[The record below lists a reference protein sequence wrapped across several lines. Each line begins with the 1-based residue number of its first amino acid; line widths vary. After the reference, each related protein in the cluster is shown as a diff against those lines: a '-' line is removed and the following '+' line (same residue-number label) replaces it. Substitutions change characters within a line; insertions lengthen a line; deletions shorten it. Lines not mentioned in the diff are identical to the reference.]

1 MSKLVWIVCTDEK
14 FLKQL
19 EECKDAI
26 ASAFSHSDVGCPSG
40 KKICGKVYEHGCT
53 DCWAEWLSQNVEVVD
68 SE

>member
-1 MSKLVWIVCTDEK
+1 MSKPVWIVCTDAK

-26 ASAFSHSDVGCPSG
+26 ASAFANNTGCPSG
-40 KKICGKVYEHGCT
+40 KEICGKTYPRGCT

>member
-1 MSKLVWIVCTDEK
+1 MSKPVWIVCTDAK

-26 ASAFSHSDVGCPSG
+26 VSVFAHKTGCPSG
-40 KKICGKVYEHGCT
+40 KEGCGKIYEHGCT